1 MSAHL
6 QERFGGLSIIEWHR
20 MPLRERVADRLADLM
35 FNADD
40 LLDMLKGD
48 VAAHDLRW
56 LEPNIRQVY
65 ENVNTLMKSLCD

>member
-1 MSAHL
+1 
-6 QERFGGLSIIEWHR
+6 